1 MTLTWMINFSIA
13 EVLIAFWVFDRKVLQ
28 LFLIPWSQS
37 LNWSPFLGI
46 IWGVQSAVATQT
58 GWISD
63 LDDFERIIGGREVGL
78 IDFCKTR
85 KGGSPSKSLLSKHT
99 LSCLQIKG
107 ISRSGGGFYQICKS
121 LPTNTTLLVTTNPW
135 CNPFVPCYLGPTKS
149 VTVWLQK
156 ETSGFAFCQKTIL
169 QESASC

>member
-1 MTLTWMINFSIA
+1 MTLKWMINVSIA
-13 EVLIAFWVFDRKVLQ
+13 EVLIAFEYLIANLLQ
-28 LFLIPWSQS
+28 LFLIPWWQS
-37 LNWSPFLGI
+37 PNWSSFLGI
-46 IWGVQSAVATQT
+46 IWGEQSAVATQT

-63 LDDFERIIGGREVGL
+63 LDDFERIIGGRGGGL

-121 LPTNTTLLVTTNPW
+121 LPTNTTHLVTTNPW
-135 CNPFVPCYLGPTKS
+135 CNPTVPGNLGPTKS

-156 ETSGFAFCQKTIL
+156 ETYGFAFGQKTIL
-169 QESASC
+169 